1 MSKFIIHSS
10 RNLHG
15 EIAVYGAKNAAMK
28 IIAASVLIPGKVTL
42 ENVPDISDVQSIVD
56 ILAKN
61 GAEVKRNGHTL
72 EIDTTNLI
80 DKSPDEK
87 LVKRFRGSI
96 VLIGPYLSR
105 FKKISIPQPGGCLI
119 GSRPISTHLEAF
131 QKVGAKVNCSEDFN
145 QLSLEE
151 NIGGQVVLNEASV
164 TATENI
170 IMSQVIGK
178 QETLIE
184 NAATEPQ
191 IADLINFLNKAGA
204 KISGATTRSLKIKG
218 VDKLNPVSY
227 TVMPDPFEAATF
239 ICMAIVVN
247 SEIKVTHCNPN
258 DLYPFLDVIK
268 KMGANFELGED
279 YVLVQ
284 NSDDLKPA
292 EIITDIHP
300 GFSTDMQAPIGLV
313 LTQAHGQSHIHEK
326 LFENRLG
333 YLKELVE
340 MGAKVEFIS
349 NQEAIITGPTVLH
362 GRRIESL
369 DLRAGAT
376 MIMAGLAA
384 EGQTTITNAEIVDRG
399 YEQIETRLKR
409 LGAKIE
415 RVNP

>member
-1 MSKFIIHSS
+1 MSKFIIYNSK
-10 RNLHG
+10 NLKG
-15 EIAVYGAKNAAMK
+15 EIEVHGAKNAAMK
-28 IIAASVLIPGKVTL
+28 MIAASILILGKVTL
-42 ENVPDISDVQSIVD
+42 ENVPDISDVQSIID
-56 ILAKN
+56 ILVEN
-61 GAEVKRNGHTL
+61 GAEISRNNHTL

-80 DKSPDEK
+80 DKNPNAI
-87 LVKRFRGSI
+87 LVKKFRGSI

-105 FKKISIPQPGGCLI
+105 FGKISIPQPGGCLI
-119 GSRPISTHLEAF
+119 GSRPIDTHLDAF
-131 QKVGAKVNCSEDFN
+131 KKVGAKVICDNDFN
-145 QLSLEE
+145 HLNLTQ
-151 NIGGQVVLNEASV
+151 NMGGQVTLKEASV

-170 IMSQVIGK
+170 IMSQAIGN

-204 KISGATTRSLKIKG
+204 KISGAGTKNLKIQG

-239 ICMAIVVN
+239 ICMAIVTN
-247 SEIKVTHCNPN
+247 SEIKISNCNPK
-258 DLYPFLDVIK
+258 DLYPFLDVIDEIGVK
-268 KMGANFELGED
+268 FELGEN
-279 YVLVQ
+279 YVLIHNSQ
-284 NSDDLKPA
+284 NLKSVK
-292 EIITDIHP
+292 ITTDIHP
-300 GFSTDMQAPIGLV
+300 GFSTDMQASIGLV

-349 NQEAIITGPTVLH
+349 NQEAMITGPTVLY

-384 EGQTTITNAEIVDRG
+384 EGKTIITNAEIVDRG
-399 YEQIETRLKR
+399 YEKIETRLKR
-409 LGAKIE
+409 IGAKIE
-415 RVNP
+415 RVDS